1 MCNHDDGLALL
12 FVQAADRA
20 QHLLPAVGVEHGG
33 GLVEHQNVRR
43 QGQHAGQRHAL
54 LLPAGE
60 RVRRAVFI
68 ACHVHGG
75 ERRGHARG
83 DLVFRHAVV
92 FQPEGN
98 ILTHDRGH
106 ELVVRVLKHH
116 ADFAPQRPA
125 IGGVGSVHAVD
136 GQRAVLQRQ
145 QGVEVLDERGF
156 AAAVVPEHGHKLA
169 GGNVQLRTVEGAAAA
184 RPVVGKS
191 NVVCINH
198 DRIAHTLYR
207 VFDTSITK
215 NDRRASPVGGCF
227 FGKKP
232 HNIQMLVPVD
242 VRTLWR
248 YNSSTNQKG

>member
-1 MCNHDDGLALL
+1 M
-12 FVQAADRA
+12 
-20 QHLLPAVGVEHGG
+20 
-33 GLVEHQNVRR
+33 
-43 QGQHAGQRHAL
+43 
-54 LLPAGE
+54 
-60 RVRRAVFI
+60 
-68 ACHVHGG
+68 
-75 ERRGHARG
+75 
-83 DLVFRHAVV
+83 
-92 FQPEGN
+92 
-98 ILTHDRGH
+98 
-106 ELVVRVLKHH
+106 
-116 ADFAPQRPA
+116 
-125 IGGVGSVHAVD
+125 
-136 GQRAVLQRQ
+136 LQRQ

-169 GGNVQLRTVEGAAAA
+169 GGDVQLRAVEGAAAA

-215 NDRRASPVGGCF
+215 NDRRASPEGGCF

-232 HNIQMLVPVD
+232 HNMQMLVPVD

>member
-1 MCNHDDGLALL
+1 MSG
-12 FVQAADRA
+12 DRA
-20 QHLLPAVGVEHGG
+20 STPASAT
-33 GLVEHQNVRR
+33 RCFC
-43 QGQHAGQRHAL
+43 
-54 LLPAGE
+54 PP
-60 RVRRAVFI
+60 
-68 ACHVHGG
+68 

-83 DLVFRHAVV
+83 DLVFRHTVV
-92 FQPEGN
+92 FQPEGHV
-98 ILTHDRGH
+98 LAHDRGH

-125 IGGVGSVHAVD
+125 VGGVGSVHAVD

-198 DRIAHTLYR
+198 DRIAYTLYR

-215 NDRRASPVGGCF
+215 NDRRTSPEGGCF

-232 HNIQMLVPVD
+232 HNMQMLVPVD